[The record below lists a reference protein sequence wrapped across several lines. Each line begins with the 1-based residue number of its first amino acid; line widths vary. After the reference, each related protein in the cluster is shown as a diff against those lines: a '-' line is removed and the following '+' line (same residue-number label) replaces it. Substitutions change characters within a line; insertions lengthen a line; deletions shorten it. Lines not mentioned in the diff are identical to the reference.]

1 MELWMLLAI
10 AVLLLLGAFFGGAE
24 TALTAASQPRMIEL
38 ERQGDTR
45 AGLVNRLRS
54 NRERMIG
61 SLLTAQN
68 IVSPLAAVLTT
79 SLFLSWFGAGGEV
92 YATLVLSVLFIVF
105 GEVLPK
111 SYALYA
117 PDRTS
122 LTIAPIVAGVVRVL
136 APLTAAIEWIVR
148 GVLRMIG
155 IKTTHSMMATT
166 EEELR
171 GVISMHQ
178 GPEPA
183 IEAER
188 RMLSS
193 ILDLGDV
200 TVGEVMTHRSAAAMV
215 DAAKSPQVIL
225 RQVLASPYS
234 RLPVYRGNPDNIVGV
249 LAAKDLLRTLSRGK
263 ATPAQIDIGK
273 YAQPAW
279 FVPESTTLL
288 DQLKEF
294 RRRREHFAL
303 VVDEYGAF
311 QGVVT
316 LEDILE
322 EIVGKMGDVPE
333 QAQAHFRAAGDGG
346 YFVGGDVTV
355 RDLNRE
361 LGWDLPDEKAATVAG
376 LVMHEARRIPDV
388 RQVFAFHGFRF
399 EILRKKNNRI
409 TSLKVKP
416 MSGAKRAPAPTG
428 SRPRDAGAES
438 PPNAVTPAHQART
451 DAPTAESSVT
461 AEFSPEPATPNEAA
475 GGRATPASRD
485 GDTAA

>member
-1 MELWMLLAI
+1 ILL
-10 AVLLLLGAFFGGAE
+10 VLAAFFGGAE
-24 TALTAASQPRMIEL
+24 TALTAASQPRMLEL
-38 ERQGDTR
+38 ERQGDAR
-45 AGLVNRLRS
+45 AAVVNRLRS

-68 IVSPLAAVLTT
+68 IVAPLAAVLTT

-92 YATLVLSVLFIVF
+92 YATIALSALFIVF

-111 SYALYA
+111 TYALYA

-122 LTIAPIVAGVVRVL
+122 LALAPIVGGVVRVL
-136 APLTAAIEWIVR
+136 APLTAAVEWIVR
-148 GVLRMIG
+148 RVLRLFG
-155 IKTTHSMMATT
+155 IRTHQSMMATT

-178 GPEPA
+178 GPNPE

-200 TVGEVMTHRSAAAMV
+200 MVGEVMTHRSAAAMV
-215 DAAKSPQVIL
+215 DASKSPQVIL

-234 RLPVYRGNPDNIVGV
+234 RLPVYRGNPDNIIGV
-249 LAAKDLLRTLSRGK
+249 LHAKDLLRSLSRGK
-263 ATPAQIDIGK
+263 GAPASLDIAKHAT
-273 YAQPAW
+273 PAW
-279 FVPESTTLL
+279 FVPEATTLL
-288 DQLKEF
+288 DQLREF

-333 QAQAHFRAAGDGG
+333 QAQSHIRPAGDGA
-346 YFVGGDVTV
+346 YIVGGEVTV

-361 LGWDLPDEKAATVAG
+361 LGWDLPDDKAATVAG
-376 LVMHEARRIPDV
+376 LVMHEARRIPEV
-388 RQVFAFHGFRF
+388 RQVFAFHGFRY

-409 TSLKVKP
+409 TALKIKP
-416 MSGAKRAPAPTG
+416 MNGAAKRAAGAISGAAQPGPPAAAPAEPAPPDSAATAPA
-428 SRPRDAGAES
+428 SDNRAQPNDAGGSA
-438 PPNAVTPAHQART
+438 PPPDRG
-451 DAPTAESSVT
+451 ER
-461 AEFSPEPATPNEAA
+461 AA
-475 GGRATPASRD
+475 
-485 GDTAA
+485 

>member
-1 MELWMLLAI
+1 METLLTLVPIAI
-10 AVLLLLGAFFGGAE
+10 LLILAAFFGGAE
-24 TALTAASQPRMIEL
+24 TALTAASQPRMLEL

-45 AGLVNRLRS
+45 AGIVNALRS

-68 IVSPLAAVLTT
+68 IVGPLAAVLTT

-92 YATLVLSVLFIVF
+92 YATVVLSILFIVF

-111 SYALYA
+111 TYALYA

-122 LTIAPIVAGVVRVL
+122 LAIAPLVAAIVRVL
-136 APLTAAIEWIVR
+136 APLTAAVEWIVR
-148 GVLRMIG
+148 RVLRLFG
-155 IKTTHSMMATT
+155 IRTQQSMMTTT

-178 GPEPA
+178 GTDPE

-200 TVGEVMTHRSAAAMV
+200 TVGEVMTHRGATAMI
-215 DAAKSPQVIL
+215 DAAKSPPVIL
-225 RQVLASPYS
+225 RQVMASPYS

-249 LAAKDLLRTLSRGK
+249 LHAKDLLRAMSRGK
-263 ATPAQIDIGK
+263 SAQLDIGK
-273 YAQPAW
+273 LASPAW
-279 FVPESTTLL
+279 YIPESTTLL
-288 DQLKEF
+288 DQLREF
-294 RRRREHFAL
+294 RKRREHFAL

-322 EIVGKMGDVPE
+322 EIVGKIGDVPE
-333 QAQAHFRAAGDGG
+333 QAQSGIRAVGDGAWII
-346 YFVGGDVTV
+346 GGDVTV
-355 RDLNRE
+355 RDVNRE
-361 LGWDLPDEKAATVAG
+361 LGWDLPDDRAATVAG
-376 LVMHEARRIPDV
+376 LVMHEARRIPEV
-388 RQVFAFHGFRF
+388 RQTFAFHGVRF

-409 TSLKVKP
+409 TTLKVKP
-416 MSGAKRAPAPTG
+416 MSGPAKKTESAAPVAADTQ
-428 SRPRDAGAES
+428 GAA
-438 PPNAVTPAHQART
+438 PPNGA
-451 DAPTAESSVT
+451 DK
-461 AEFSPEPATPNEAA
+461 AA
-475 GGRATPASRD
+475 
-485 GDTAA
+485 

>member
-1 MELWMLLAI
+1 MDALTLI
-10 AVLLLLGAFFGGAE
+10 PIGILLLLAAFFGGAE

-38 ERQGDTR
+38 ERQGNLR
-45 AGLVNRLRS
+45 AGVVNALRS

-79 SLFLSWFGAGGEV
+79 SLFLSWFGSNGEV
-92 YATLVLSVLFIVF
+92 YATVVLSVLFIVF

-111 SYALYA
+111 TYALYA

-122 LTIAPIVAGVVRVL
+122 LTIAPLVAAIVRVM
-136 APLTAAIEWIVR
+136 APLTAAVEWIVR
-148 GVLRMIG
+148 KVLVVFGVR
-155 IKTTHSMMATT
+155 TQQSMMATT

-171 GVISMHQ
+171 GVISLHQ
-178 GPEPA
+178 GPGYEV
-183 IEAER
+183 EAER

-200 TVGEVMTHRSAAAMV
+200 KVAEVMTHRSATAMI
-215 DAAKSPQVIL
+215 DAEKSPPVVL

-234 RLPVYRGNPDNIVGV
+234 RLPVYRGNPDNIIGV
-249 LAAKDLLRTLSRGK
+249 LHAKDLLRTMSRGK
-263 ATPAQIDIGK
+263 GAAGQLDIGK
-273 YAQPAW
+273 LVTPAW
-279 FVPESTTLL
+279 YIPESTSLL
-288 DQLKEF
+288 DQLREF

-333 QAQAHFRAAGDGG
+333 QAQSHIRPSGDGS
-346 YFVGGDVTV
+346 YIIGGEVTV
-355 RDLNRE
+355 RDVNRE
-361 LGWDLPDEKAATVAG
+361 LGWDLPDDRAATVAG
-376 LVMHEARRIPDV
+376 LVMHEARRIPEV
-388 RQVFAFHGFRF
+388 RQTFAFHGFRF

-409 TSLKVKP
+409 TALKVKP
-416 MSGAKRAPAPTG
+416 MNGAAKKAAAEA
-428 SRPRDAGAES
+428 SAAES
-438 PPNAVTPAHQART
+438 PPAPPPAEPDAGAAADPPAR
-451 DAPTAESSVT
+451 DDK
-461 AEFSPEPATPNEAA
+461 AA
-475 GGRATPASRD
+475 
-485 GDTAA
+485 

>member
-1 MELWMLLAI
+1 ML
-10 AVLLLLGAFFGGAE
+10 E
-24 TALTAASQPRMIEL
+24 M
-38 ERQGDTR
+38 ERQGDPR
-45 AGLVNRLRS
+45 AGVVNALRS

-68 IVSPLAAVLTT
+68 IVGPLAAVLTT
-79 SLFLSWFGAGGEV
+79 SLFLSWFGTSGEI
-92 YATLVLSVLFIVF
+92 YATIVLSVLFIVF

-111 SYALYA
+111 TYALYA

-122 LTIAPIVAGVVRVL
+122 LAIAPIVAGVVRVL
-136 APLTAAIEWIVR
+136 APLTAAVEWVVR
-148 GVLRMIG
+148 RVLILFG
-155 IKTTHSMMATT
+155 IRTQQSMMATT

-178 GPEPA
+178 GPGPE

-200 TVGEVMTHRSAAAMV
+200 KVGEVMTHRSATAMI
-215 DAAKSPQVIL
+215 DAAKSPPVIL

-249 LAAKDLLRTLSRGK
+249 LHAKDLLRTMSRSKGAAAPLDIAK
-263 ATPAQIDIGK
+263 LATPAWYI
-273 YAQPAW
+273 
-279 FVPESTTLL
+279 PESTSLL
-288 DQLKEF
+288 DQLREF
-294 RRRREHFAL
+294 RRRRDHFAL

-333 QAQAHFRAAGDGG
+333 QAQSGIRPAGDGS
-346 YFVGGDVTV
+346 YIVGGDVTV

-361 LGWDLPDEKAATVAG
+361 LGWDLPDDRAATAAG
-376 LVMHEARRIPDV
+376 LVMHEARRIPEV
-388 RQVFAFHGFRF
+388 RQNFAFHGFRF
-399 EILRKKNNRI
+399 EILRRKNNRI
-409 TSLKVKP
+409 TALKIKP
-416 MSGAKRAPAPTG
+416 MNGAARKAAMPEAAAAAAPAAT
-428 SRPRDAGAES
+428 
-438 PPNAVTPAHQART
+438 PP
-451 DAPTAESSVT
+451 DAP
-461 AEFSPEPATPNEAA
+461 PPAGRDDKAA
-475 GGRATPASRD
+475 
-485 GDTAA
+485 

>member
-1 MELWMLLAI
+1 MESLWILLPIAI
-10 AVLLLLGAFFGGAE
+10 LLLLAAFFGGAE
-24 TALTAASQPRMIEL
+24 TALTAASQPRMLEL
-38 ERQGDTR
+38 ERQGDPS
-45 AGLVNRLRS
+45 AALVNALRS

-68 IVSPLAAVLTT
+68 IVGPLAAVLTT
-79 SLFLSWFGAGGEV
+79 SLFLSWFGSTGEI
-92 YATLVLSVLFIVF
+92 YATVVLSVLFIVF

-111 SYALYA
+111 TYALYA

-122 LTIAPIVAGVVRVL
+122 LAIAPIVAAVVRVL
-136 APLTAAIEWIVR
+136 APLTAGVEWIVR
-148 GVLRMIG
+148 KVLLLFG
-155 IKTTHSMMATT
+155 IRTQQSMMATT

-178 GPEPA
+178 GPGPE

-200 TVGEVMTHRSAAAMV
+200 KVGEVMTHRSATAMI
-215 DAAKSPQVIL
+215 DAAKSPPVIV

-249 LAAKDLLRTLSRGK
+249 LHAKDLLRAMSRGK
-263 ATPAQIDIGK
+263 GAAQQLEIEKLATPAWYI
-273 YAQPAW
+273 
-279 FVPESTTLL
+279 PESTSLL
-288 DQLKEF
+288 DQLREF

-322 EIVGKMGDVPE
+322 EIVGKIGDVPE
-333 QAQAHFRAAGDGG
+333 QVQSGIRPSGDGS
-346 YFVGGDVTV
+346 YVVGGEVTV
-355 RDLNRE
+355 RDVNRE
-361 LGWDLPDEKAATVAG
+361 LGWDLPDDRAATVAG
-376 LVMHEARRIPDV
+376 LVMHEARRIPEV
-388 RQVFAFHGFRF
+388 RQTFAFHGFRF

-409 TSLKVKP
+409 TALKIKP
-416 MSGAKRAPAPTG
+416 MNGTARKAPPEGVAPLSASETPRGGGPPGRDDRAA
-428 SRPRDAGAES
+428 
-438 PPNAVTPAHQART
+438 
-451 DAPTAESSVT
+451 
-461 AEFSPEPATPNEAA
+461 
-475 GGRATPASRD
+475 
-485 GDTAA
+485 